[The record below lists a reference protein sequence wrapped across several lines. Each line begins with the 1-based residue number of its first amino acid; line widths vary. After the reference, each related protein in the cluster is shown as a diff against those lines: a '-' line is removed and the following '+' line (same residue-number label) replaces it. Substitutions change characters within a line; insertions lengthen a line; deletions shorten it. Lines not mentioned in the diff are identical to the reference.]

1 MSYWGPEEG
10 RGWRPDD
17 DETVV
22 MPAVPAE
29 IRSHRARGRGR
40 GRGTGR
46 SEPAAAVP
54 PHVDGPVRRAVRG
67 IGEVLIT
74 CGLIV
79 MLFAGYE
86 IWGKQIVIHKQQDK
100 YEQQL
105 QRAWQDPPK
114 KADDAPPLPGQA
126 LARLYIPRFGI
137 KLIVVQGV
145 TPEDIRNAPG
155 HYPDSAMPGQIGNFA
170 VAGHR
175 EDAIFPRN
183 FDQLRMGDDIIVQ
196 TRTTWFVYRTYQQ
209 QIVDPHQVDVVNPVP
224 GEPADAKPTK
234 ALVTLTTCNPWW
246 DNYQRLIYHGK
257 LVRQMPTADGMP
269 KELKG

>member
-1 MSYWGPEEG
+1 
-10 RGWRPDD
+10 
-17 DETVV
+17 
-22 MPAVPAE
+22 
-29 IRSHRARGRGR
+29 
-40 GRGTGR
+40 
-46 SEPAAAVP
+46 
-54 PHVDGPVRRAVRG
+54 
-67 IGEVLIT
+67 VLIT

>member
-1 MSYWGPEEG
+1 VNYWGPDDG
-10 RGWRPDD
+10 RTWSPDD

-22 MPAVPAE
+22 MPAVPRE
-29 IRSHRARGRGR
+29 IRSHRAGRG
-40 GRGTGR
+40 GRR
-46 SEPAAAVP
+46 RPATP
-54 PHVDGPVRRAVRG
+54 PERPGPQPQHADGPVRKTVRG
-67 IGEVLIT
+67 VGEVLIT

-79 MLFAGYE
+79 LLFAGYE
-86 IWGKQIVIHKQQDK
+86 VFGKQIVINRQQDR
-100 YEQQL
+100 YSQQL
-105 QRAWQDPPK
+105 EQAWKKPPQ
-114 KADDAPPLPGQA
+114 KAEDAPPLPGQA

-145 TPEDIRNAPG
+145 SPEDIRNAPG

-183 FDQLRMGDDIIVQ
+183 FDKLRIGDDIIVQ
-196 TRTTWFVYRTYQQ
+196 TRTSWFIYRTYQQ

-257 LVRQMPTADGMP
+257 LVRQMPTADGVP
-269 KELKG
+269 KELGG